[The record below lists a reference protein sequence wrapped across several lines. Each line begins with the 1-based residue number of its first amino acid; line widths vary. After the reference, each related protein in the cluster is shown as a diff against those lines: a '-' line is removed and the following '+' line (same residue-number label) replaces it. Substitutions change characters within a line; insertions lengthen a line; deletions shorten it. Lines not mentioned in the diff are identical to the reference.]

1 MTIDVTSLYDRR
13 ADNRWDR
20 ICVADLVERVTWSTP
35 DKEAVV
41 GWEGAYGD
49 PLYARLTYAAL
60 DALANRVAN
69 GLLERGLRR
78 GDRAVMVVEN
88 SVEAY
93 AFALGASK
101 VGVVVAPLNPAL
113 AVDVVEHLLRRLA
126 PSFAVVDAELWPRV
140 APAFALVGLAPTV
153 TIEIGGDVIEGTASF
168 TEFAESP
175 SSVEPEATIHGD
187 DIWEILFTS
196 GTTAMPKGVMLSHT
210 SSTMSAHGFALTLT
224 RGTHPETELRLVSF
238 LPTIYHIGHAIFG
251 LSVHATGGTLILG
264 RKPSGAAIADAVAR
278 ERATALWAGSP
289 IMVAGLLAEVEATPR
304 DLSTLSVLV
313 YGWAEVSP
321 AVYDGLRRHAPDLH
335 MVEIFGQTEAIACH
349 RFWPDQHEQLFRATA
364 PQLNVVGLPSPLLA
378 ARIVDAFGEPLVGQ
392 LGVPGEAV
400 YRTPTLTAG
409 YYLDEEATRAAFEGG
424 WFHSG
429 DSCADDA
436 SGQRVMVDRFKD
448 IVKSGGEN
456 VSTIRVESVLTLHP
470 GVAKAAVIGL
480 ADERWGERVTAI
492 VIAKEAGSVTPDELI
507 AFARERLAGYETPKQ
522 VILVDALPE
531 TVGGKVL
538 KYKLRQQYAALAAAA
553 TAPS

>member
-1 MTIDVTSLYDRR
+1 MPIDVTSLFDRR
-13 ADNRWDR
+13 ADHRWDR
-20 ICVADLVERVTWSTP
+20 VCVADLVERVTWSTP

-41 GWEGAYGD
+41 GWEGAYAD
-49 PLYARLTYAAL
+49 PRYARLTYAAL

-69 GLLERGLRR
+69 GLLERGLVR
-78 GDRAVMVVEN
+78 GDRAVLVVEN

-101 VGVVVAPLNPAL
+101 IGVVISPLNPAL
-113 AVDVVEHLLRRLA
+113 AVDVVEHLLRQLE
-126 PSFAVVDAELWPRV
+126 PSFALVDAELWPRV
-140 APAFALVGLAPTV
+140 APAFAAAQVAPTV
-153 TIEIGGDVIEGTASF
+153 TIEIGGGPVDGTSGF

-175 SSVEPEATIHGD
+175 SSVEPDATIHGD

-196 GTTAMPKGVMLSHT
+196 GTTAMPKGVMLSHI

-224 RGTHPETELRLVSF
+224 RGTHPETDLRLVSF

-251 LSVHATGGTLILG
+251 LSVHATGGTLVLG
-264 RKPSGAAIADAVAR
+264 RRPAGAAIAEAVEK

-289 IMVAGLLAEVEATPR
+289 IMVNGLLAAVEETPR
-304 DLSTLSVLV
+304 DLSTLAVLV
-313 YGWAEVSP
+313 YGWAEVAP
-321 AVYDGLRRHAPDLH
+321 AVYDGLRRHAPDVR

-349 RFWPDQHEQLFRATA
+349 RFWPDQHEQLFRDTA

-378 ARIVDAFGEPLVGQ
+378 SRIVDAFGEPLDDQVG
-392 LGVPGEAV
+392 VAGEAV

-409 YYLDEEATRAAFEGG
+409 YYLDEEATRAAFDGG

-429 DSCADDA
+429 DSCAHDA

-480 ADERWGERVTAI
+480 ADDRWGERVTAI
-492 VIAKEAGSVTPDELI
+492 VIPKTPGSVTEEELI

-522 VILVDALPE
+522 VVLVDALPE

-538 KYKLRQQYAALAAAA
+538 KYKLRQQYAAV
-553 TAPS
+553 PE

>member
-1 MTIDVTSLYDRR
+1 MAIDVTSLFDRR

-41 GWEGAYGD
+41 GWEGAWAD
-49 PLYARLTYAAL
+49 ARYARLTYAAL
-60 DALANRVAN
+60 DALANRVAG
-69 GLLERGLRR
+69 GLLARGLQR
-78 GDRAVMVVEN
+78 GDRAVLVVEN

-101 VGVVVAPLNPAL
+101 IGVVVSPLNPAL

-126 PSFAVVDAELWPRV
+126 PSFAVVDAELWARV
-140 APAFALVGLAPTV
+140 AGAFDAAGVAPSV
-153 TIEIGGDVIEGTASF
+153 TIEIGGGVIDGTVGF
-168 TEFAESP
+168 TEFAEAP

-224 RGTHPETELRLVSF
+224 RGIHPETDLRLVSF

-251 LSVHATGGTLILG
+251 LSVHATGGTLVLG
-264 RKPSGAAIADAVAR
+264 RRPSGAAIAEAVER

-313 YGWAEVSP
+313 YGWAEVAP
-321 AVYDGLRRHAPDLH
+321 AVYDGLRRHAPGLR

-349 RFWPDQHEQLFRATA
+349 RFWPDQHEQLFREIA
-364 PQLNVVGLPSPLLA
+364 PQVNVVGLPSPLLA
-378 ARIVDAFGEPLVGQ
+378 SRLVDAFGDPLDGQ
-392 LGVPGEAV
+392 VGVPGEAV

-409 YYLDEEATRAAFEGG
+409 YYLDEEATRTAFEGG

-429 DSCADDA
+429 DSCADDE

-492 VIAKEAGSVTPDELI
+492 VIPKEPGGVSEHELI

-522 VILVDALPE
+522 VVLVDALPE

-538 KYKLRQQYAALAAAA
+538 KYRLRQQYAALQGGHGGSA
-553 TAPS
+553 